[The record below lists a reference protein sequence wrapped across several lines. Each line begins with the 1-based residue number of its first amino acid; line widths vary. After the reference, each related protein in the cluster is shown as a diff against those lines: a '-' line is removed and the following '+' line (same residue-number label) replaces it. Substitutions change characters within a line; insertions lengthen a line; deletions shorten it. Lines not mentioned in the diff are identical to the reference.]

1 MATTKKST
9 GSSTGKTRTPP
20 STKDGARKRRELTN
34 VQRNERARAFYR
46 ARRNESDVAKYNEI
60 SQTRTRTHLEQI
72 QQTTEEQDLRRRQAG
87 SYRRRQNIV
96 KGVTQAPSLP
106 KPGGTVGSYIMILG
120 VGSLILIIAY
130 VAFSNPNGAT
140 NVLSTFTQFMTNLA
154 SEKPLFKETAANPNP
169 NTISPNSTVG
179 QVRTWLVKNKFPTIT
194 QG

>member
-20 STKDGARKRRELTN
+20 STKGGARKRRELTN
-34 VQRNERARAFYR
+34 VQRNERARAFYHT
-46 ARRNESDVAKYNEI
+46 RRNESDVAKYNEI

-106 KPGGTVGSYIMILG
+106 KPGGTAGSYIMILG
-120 VGSLILIIAY
+120 VGSLVLIIAY
-130 VAFSNPNGAT
+130 VAFTHGPGTT
-140 NVLSTFTQFMTNLA
+140 NVISTFTQFMTNLA
-154 SEKPLFKETAANPNP
+154 SEQPLFKETAANPNP

-179 QVRTWLVKNKFPTIT
+179 QVRAWLVKNKFPTIT